1 MAEPGSS
8 PARRGRSSDPYGLMP
23 RSSLLAPVL
32 AGIALLLVAAM
43 TAALFVGWIPVSLAS
58 KSTGGSGGGGGT
70 VQVNTTP
77 APSNVV
83 VTDPQANIPGSLV
96 YVKAGNVW
104 IQTAGKAT
112 QLTTSGGAASAT
124 WSPDGQWIYYI
135 QTEVLPNSLFPEGN
149 SGPARYTMNV
159 PTLTR
164 ISPDGRTIQPLLGG
178 RFKKNGY
185 SWFYWLIDPAV
196 SPDGKTV
203 ALFSDGPDPTRSDVV
218 LQLYNVATKKL
229 SKPAIAENPPYGHQ
243 DAAWRPDGK
252 LLLYVRNGRDG
263 QRGLPQIYTYDPV
276 THKGSAFGA
285 PGYMHPSWS
294 PDGRYVAVTRQTP
307 EGTDVAI
314 LSAQTGVEVLR
325 LTNDGSS
332 WAPVWSPRG
341 DAIAYLH
348 IVGQVVDLKMIGLTG
363 SGPTWTVTQLPDVTE
378 YSGLDASSG
387 ASWYIP
393 PSQLPATPAPS
404 VPSSSPAASP
414 SPAKP
419 GPSASPS

>member
-1 MAEPGSS
+1 
-8 PARRGRSSDPYGLMP
+8 MP
-23 RSSLLAPVL
+23 RSSVVAPIL
-32 AGIALLLVAAM
+32 AGVALLLVAAL
-43 TAALFVGWIPVSLAS
+43 TAALLVGWIPVSLAS
-58 KSTGGSGGGGGT
+58 KTTSGSGGGGGT
-70 VQVNTTP
+70 VQVNATP

-83 VTDPQANIPGSLV
+83 VTDPRADIPGSLV

-135 QTEVLPNSLFPEGN
+135 QTNVQPGIFPEGN

-164 ISPDGRTIQPLLGG
+164 ISPDGQTIQPLLGG
-178 RFKKNGY
+178 RFRKNGY
-185 SWFYWLIDPAV
+185 TWFSWLVDPAV

-203 ALFSDGPDPTRSDVV
+203 ALFSDAPDPTRSDVV
-218 LQLYNVATKKL
+218 LQLYNVTTKKL
-229 SKPAIAENPPYGHQ
+229 SKPAIPENPPYGHQ

-276 THKGSAFGA
+276 THKGSALGA

-314 LSAQTGVEVLR
+314 LSVQTGVEVLR
-325 LTNDGSS
+325 
-332 WAPVWSPRG
+332 
-341 DAIAYLH
+341 
-348 IVGQVVDLKMIGLTG
+348 
-363 SGPTWTVTQLPDVTE
+363 
-378 YSGLDASSG
+378 
-387 ASWYIP
+387 
-393 PSQLPATPAPS
+393 
-404 VPSSSPAASP
+404 
-414 SPAKP
+414 
-419 GPSASPS
+419 